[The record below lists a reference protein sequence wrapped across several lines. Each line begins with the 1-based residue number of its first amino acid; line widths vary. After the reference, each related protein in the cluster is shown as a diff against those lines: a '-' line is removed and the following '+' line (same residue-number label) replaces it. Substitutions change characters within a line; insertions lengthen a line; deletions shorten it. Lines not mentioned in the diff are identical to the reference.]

1 MSARLARRFEALEK
15 AGRPGLTPFAV
26 AGDPAPATADLV
38 FDSLRTRGA
47 DIIEIGIP
55 ASAPAMDGAVIQR
68 GHQRAVQSGAGSL
81 DAIGQAARLRAQ
93 DADMPLI
100 LMGYAAEIRSAGP
113 ARFLGAMGE
122 AGADGLL
129 VVDAL
134 PDERIAWSQ
143 LARAQDVAFIQIVAS
158 DVDAESPPGPAWA
171 RNGFVYCVASTG
183 PTGGSPP
190 AVAALA
196 TRAGKARRATG
207 LPVMAGFGV
216 RTPAM
221 ATAIGGFADAV
232 AIGTVVVDSLEKSLA
247 SGGKGQEIA
256 NAVGDVVAD
265 LAEGLSKAR
274 LTAR

>member
-1 MSARLARRFEALEK
+1 MSARLTRRFEFLEK
-15 AGRPGLTPFAV
+15 AGRSGLTPFAV
-26 AGDPAPATADLV
+26 AGDPDPATADRI
-38 FDSLRTRGA
+38 FDALRRRGA

-55 ASAPAMDGAVIQR
+55 AASPAMDGPVIQR
-68 GHQRAVQSGAGSL
+68 GHGRAAQAGAGSL
-81 DAIGQAARLRAQ
+81 DAIGQAARLRAL
-93 DADMPLI
+93 DADIPLI

-113 ARFLGAMGE
+113 ARFLDAMRK

-129 VVDAL
+129 VVDAA

-143 LARAQDVAFIQIVAS
+143 LARAQDIAFIQIVAS
-158 DVDAESPPGPAWA
+158 DADAESPPGPAWA
-171 RNGFVYCVASTG
+171 RTGFIYCVASAG

-216 RTPAM
+216 RTAAM
-221 ATAIGGFADAV
+221 ANAIGGFADAV
-232 AIGTVVVDSLEKSLA
+232 AIGTVVVGAVEQALDD
-247 SGGKGQEIA
+247 GKEGQDIA
-256 NAVGDVVAD
+256 AAVGHVLAD
-265 LAEGLSKAR
+265 LSEGLSKAR